1 MATVAQPLSPV
12 RGFRPVGRINGRL
25 VAATGLAVFSILA
38 LLAGLSLVVPETQS
52 VLQATRDLPA
62 GAIVQAAD
70 ITSVHVR
77 LPDSMAQTAYD
88 GASIDQLIGHR
99 VSVHVAAGEM
109 LSPAQFATEH
119 VMVAPGR
126 VQTTIPVDA
135 YTASAG
141 LIGPGDNVVVYAS
154 PRQAASM
161 DAATTLVEQA
171 RVVAVGR
178 ADQTASA
185 SSSGSG
191 SRPLWVTLDL
201 DRDQAARVEGASRS
215 AYVDLALVATGD
227 GRADR

>member
-1 MATVAQPLSPV
+1 M
-12 RGFRPVGRINGRL
+12 
-25 VAATGLAVFSILA
+25 AATGLAVFSVLA

-70 ITSVHVR
+70 VTSVHVR

-119 VMVAPGR
+119 VTVAVGR

-191 SRPLWVTLDL
+191 RPATVGDARPRSRP
-201 DRDQAARVEGASRS
+201 
-215 AYVDLALVATGD
+215 
-227 GRADR
+227 GRPRGRRLEVGLC